1 MRTTGLPRSCVPE
14 AATDGREWPHPHQP
28 RCAPVFYLLGSSGLP
43 WATPTSVFSASPL
56 VSGRV
61 LSVSLFSDHFSLSLS
76 AHMGLPRSGPT
87 HLLSHSGPWGRAE
100 ALLSP
105 PLGADWTRLRSR
117 PAPSRD
123 LEVSA
128 LPPGRFRVC
137 KWTRA
142 VHGEEEQAWGC
153 LPLKTLFPPTPW
165 QSLSPGELSVSL
177 HTFQGSSR
185 EGAPRSPRHGGRA
198 ADKMETPPDRSPQPC
213 CGGWLERCPAGF
225 TTPCLPGLPREA
237 AHLGS
242 TTASW
247 LPLVPGT

>member
-1 MRTTGLPRSCVPE
+1 MH
-14 AATDGREWPHPHQP
+14 GREWPHPHQP
-28 RCAPVFYLLGSSGLP
+28 RRAPVFSLLGSSGLP

-76 AHMGLPRSGPT
+76 AHMG
-87 HLLSHSGPWGRAE
+87 PWPSVRPH
-100 ALLSP
+100 SP
-105 PLGADWTRLRSR
+105 PLSQWTLRPSGGFVISTSGGRLD
-117 PAPSRD
+117 P
-123 LEVSA
+123 LEVPSSTQQR
-128 LPPGRFRVC
+128 PGGLSPSPQEVQVF

-142 VHGEEEQAWGC
+142 AHGKEEQARGC

-185 EGAPRSPRHGGRA
+185 EGAPGSPRHGGRA
-198 ADKMETPPDRSPQPC
+198 ADKMETPSDRSPQPC

-242 TTASW
+242 TPASW

>member
-1 MRTTGLPRSCVPE
+1 ML
-14 AATDGREWPHPHQP
+14 
-28 RCAPVFYLLGSSGLP
+28 SS
-43 WATPTSVFSASPL
+43 
-56 VSGRV
+56 
-61 LSVSLFSDHFSLSLS
+61 
-76 AHMGLPRSGPT
+76 
-87 HLLSHSGPWGRAE
+87 
-100 ALLSP
+100 
-105 PLGADWTRLRSR
+105 PLGADGRSR

-128 LPPGRFRVC
+128 LPPRRFRVC
-137 KWTRA
+137 KRTRA
-142 VHGEEEQAWGC
+142 AHGEEEQARGC

-185 EGAPRSPRHGGRA
+185 EGAPWSPRHGGRA

-213 CGGWLERCPAGF
+213 CGGWLEWCPAGF

-242 TTASW
+242 TPASW
-247 LPLVPGT
+247 LPLVPATWSQQGSWGSAVGLFRVLALKCPRERPLDGERDGGERGREGEGERDTHRKRNKYTE